1 MSCSIKSGYKITVV
15 GAGYVG
21 MSLALILSQSN
32 KVTVLEKDPHKV
44 TLIKKNKITIE
55 EKDLKAFWKK
65 KNLNISATTSVE
77 NALVNPDYVVI
88 CTPTDYDENVNYFDT
103 KSVESISREVAQK
116 SPKASI
122 IIKSTVPVGYTE
134 KLRKKLNFKNIFFSP
149 EFLREGHALYDS
161 LNPSRIIIGSRKK
174 QAKNFVDLLAASAD
188 KENSPQ
194 LYMASK
200 DAEAVKLFSN
210 TYLAMRVSFFNEL
223 DTYSSLKNLSSKS
236 IIKGVSLDPRIGD
249 FYNNPSFGYGGYCL
263 PKDTKQLLANFNKV
277 PQNLIEA
284 VVKSNSTRKDFIC
297 EEILKLRPSIVGL
310 YRLSMKSN
318 SDDFRYSAIQGVMKR
333 LESKGMKV
341 IIYEPFLKEKTF
353 LGSQVVKDL
362 KLFKAK
368 SDLIVCNRNSIHLS
382 DVRTKIFTKDIF
394 EYD

>member
-44 TLIKKNKITIE
+44 RLIKKNKITIE

-103 KSVESISREVAQK
+103 KSVESVSREVAQK

-188 KENSPQ
+188 KENIPQ

-249 FYNNPSFGYGGYCL
+249 FYNNP
-263 PKDTKQLLANFNKV
+263 
-277 PQNLIEA
+277 
-284 VVKSNSTRKDFIC
+284 
-297 EEILKLRPSIVGL
+297 
-310 YRLSMKSN
+310 
-318 SDDFRYSAIQGVMKR
+318 
-333 LESKGMKV
+333 
-341 IIYEPFLKEKTF
+341 
-353 LGSQVVKDL
+353 
-362 KLFKAK
+362 
-368 SDLIVCNRNSIHLS
+368 HL
-382 DVRTKIFTKDIF
+382 DMEVTVT
-394 EYD
+394 

>member
-1 MSCSIKSGYKITVV
+1 M
-15 GAGYVG
+15 
-21 MSLALILSQSN
+21 
-32 KVTVLEKDPHKV
+32 DP
-44 TLIKKNKITIE
+44 E
-55 EKDLKAFWKK
+55 
-65 KNLNISATTSVE
+65 
-77 NALVNPDYVVI
+77 
-88 CTPTDYDENVNYFDT
+88 
-103 KSVESISREVAQK
+103 
-116 SPKASI
+116 
-122 IIKSTVPVGYTE
+122 
-134 KLRKKLNFKNIFFSP
+134 
-149 EFLREGHALYDS
+149 
-161 LNPSRIIIGSRKK
+161 KK

-188 KENSPQ
+188 KENIPQ

-210 TYLAMRVSFFNEL
+210 AYLAMRVSFFNEL

-341 IIYEPFLKEKTF
+341 IIYEPF
-353 LGSQVVKDL
+353 
-362 KLFKAK
+362 
-368 SDLIVCNRNSIHLS
+368 
-382 DVRTKIFTKDIF
+382 
-394 EYD
+394 